1 MTSPETKEIS
11 LNRLGINSITSWAR
25 DDGVTIRSDDFKE
38 ALGLGFFSFY
48 LLVTRSLLL
57 KQVRRKRNN
66 IPGFLIKG

>member
-1 MTSPETKEIS
+1 MTSPETTEIS

-48 LLVTRSLLL
+48 FVNRSLN
-57 KQVRRKRNN
+57 KSAVK
-66 IPGFLIKG
+66 GTTFLVSL